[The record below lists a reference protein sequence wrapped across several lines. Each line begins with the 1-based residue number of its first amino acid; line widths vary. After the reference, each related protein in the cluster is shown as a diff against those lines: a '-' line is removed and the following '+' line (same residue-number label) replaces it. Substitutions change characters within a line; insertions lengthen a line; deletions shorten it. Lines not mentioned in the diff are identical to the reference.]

1 MDNAQHIAIVGA
13 GLVGCMLATLLAR
26 RGHRVSVFEK
36 RQPPSDSAASGRSTH
51 LVISTRGW
59 RALEAIDA
67 GPEVLPATTPLN
79 GRRIHPADGGDE
91 LFQPYGQDGQAIF
104 AIHRNTLNRILVR
117 LCGRTPGVA
126 MHFGRQC
133 VGVDLE
139 KGCIELADAQG
150 EQREVVRADYIFA
163 ADGASSK
170 VRELAGADGRIAS
183 TRTLEPFGYKEF
195 TMHAPHATALAA
207 DAMHAWPRG
216 AVSLFAFPN
225 PDRSF
230 TATLLAPFEGPDS
243 FASLRTREDMARV
256 FAARFPDVDPAP
268 FFGELL
274 GNPVNSLVTVRSAPW
289 TLAGRLALVGDA
301 AHAMVPFLGQGMNA
315 GFEDCMVLV
324 ELLERHG
331 DDFQAALGHYETLR
345 KPHGDAVTTMSS
357 AAFDELTRQIS
368 EPGFHLRKQLERM
381 LHRLYPERFV
391 PPYQLIAFTHV
402 PYADVL
408 HQIGELDAVTDE
420 LLRHADARSEQA
432 ATVESL
438 IHSVIS
444 RLPRG
449 NHADQT
455 H

>member
-1 MDNAQHIAIVGA
+1 MDNAQHIAVVGA
-13 GLVGCMLATLLAR
+13 GLVGCLLATLLAR

-36 RQPPSDSAASGRSTH
+36 RQPPADTGTSRRSTH
-51 LVISTRGW
+51 LVISARGW

-67 GPEVLPATTPLN
+67 GPDVLPATMPLN
-79 GRRIHPADGGDE
+79 GRRIHPADGGAE
-91 LFQPYGQDGQAIF
+91 IFQPYGQDGQAIF
-104 AIHRNTLNRILVR
+104 AIHRHTLNRILVR
-117 LCGRTPGVA
+117 LCARTPGVS
-126 MHFGRQC
+126 MHFGQQC
-133 VGVDLE
+133 VDVDLE
-139 KGCIELADAQG
+139 NGCIELADAQG
-150 EQREVVRADYIFA
+150 EGRVLVHADYIFA

-170 VRELAGADGRIAS
+170 VRELAGAQGRITS

-195 TMHAPHATALAA
+195 TMGARHASALVA

-216 AVSLFAFPN
+216 EVSLFAFPN

-243 FASLRTREDMARV
+243 FASLRTRDELARV
-256 FAARFPDVDPAP
+256 FATRFPDIDPAP

-331 DDFQAALGHYETLR
+331 DDFAAALGEYETLR
-345 KPHGDAVTTMSS
+345 KPHGDAVTSMSS

-368 EPGFHLRKQLERM
+368 DPRFHLRKQLERTV
-381 LHRLYPERFV
+381 HRLYPEHFV

-408 HQIGELDAVTDE
+408 HKIGELDAVTDE
-420 LLRHADARSEQA
+420 LLRHAPAHPEQA
-432 ATVESL
+432 AATEAL
-438 IHSVIS
+438 IHSIVS
-444 RLPRG
+444 RLQG
-449 NHADQT
+449 ASHAA
-455 H
+455 